1 MVTKEE
7 EKKAELIGMNFTSNK
22 NHIFEYFEKDNGSDT
37 QRASKQLFTVED
49 DDLDLKT
56 HVDNFEIVKLT
67 SMRTIDSILDAR
79 GLEPQFEKYVKPLLR
94 LKISK
99 DRMSRSEFV
108 SINKQ
113 DNSQELVEGMKTAGS
128 ILGGR

>member
-1 MVTKEE
+1 MENNID
-7 EKKAELIGMNFTSNK
+7 KKSENIGMKLTNNK

-37 QRASKQLFTVED
+37 QRASKQLFTVDND
-49 DDLDLKT
+49 DIDLKT
-56 HVDNFEIVKLT
+56 HVDNYEIVKIS
-67 SMRTIDSILDAR
+67 SMRTIDNILESR
-79 GLEPQFEKYVKPLLR
+79 GLKIQFEKYVNPLLR

-99 DRMSRSEFV
+99 DRLSRSEFV

-113 DNSQELVEGMKTAGS
+113 DSSESIVEGIKTAGG